1 MEYSD
6 FDLIHGIKNGDK
18 DALSLLIRRWY
29 PKVYSYCFRMT
40 ENEQDSYD
48 ITQNVFISVIQNIER
63 FHIWNKFSSW
73 IFRIAHNKCMDYF
86 RLQKKANSVQTLE
99 TELHAPSPALEEQIA
114 VSDTVEKALLRLPEA
129 QRDTIIW
136 HYFLQFTCKEIARM
150 TNTPLPTVKSRL
162 TAAKKTLSKLL
173 WEDFR

>member
-6 FDLIHGIKNGDK
+6 FDLIRGIKSGDP

-29 PKVYSYCFRMT
+29 PKIHSYCYKTT

-48 ITQNVFISVIQNIER
+48 ITQDVFISVIQNVDR

-73 IFRIAHNKCMDYF
+73 IFTIAHSKCMDYF
-86 RLQKKANSVQTLE
+86 RLQKKTRSVQVLE
-99 TELHAPSPALEEQIA
+99 TELHAPQPALEEQIA

-129 QRDTIIW
+129 QRDTIIL
-136 HYFLQFTCKEIARM
+136 HYFQQFTYKEISRM

-173 WEDFR
+173 WEDFQ

>member
-6 FDLIHGIKNGDK
+6 FDLINGIKNGDK

-29 PKVYSYCFRMT
+29 PKVYSYCCKMT

-48 ITQNVFISVIQNIER
+48 ITQDVFISVMQNIDR

-73 IFRIAHNKCMDYF
+73 IFTIAHKKCMDYF
-86 RLQKKANSVQTLE
+86 RLQKKTRSVQALE
-99 TELHAPSPALEEQIA
+99 TELHAPQPALEEQIA
-114 VSDTVEKALLRLPEA
+114 VSDTLERALLRLPET
-129 QRDTIIW
+129 QRDTIIL
-136 HYFLQFTCKEIARM
+136 HCCQQFTCKEIARM

-162 TAAKKTLSKLL
+162 VAAKKTLSKLL

>member
-6 FDLIHGIKNGDK
+6 FDLINGIKNGDK

-29 PKVYSYCFRMT
+29 PKIYSYCFKMT
-40 ENEQDSYD
+40 ENEQDAYD
-48 ITQNVFISVIQNIER
+48 ITQDVFISVMQNIER

-73 IFRIAHNKCMDYF
+73 IFTIAHNKCMDYF
-86 RLQKKANSVQTLE
+86 RLQKKACSEQVLE
-99 TELHAPSPALEEQIA
+99 SELLISPSALEDQIA
-114 VSDTVEKALLRLPEA
+114 VSDTIERALAQLPAA
-129 QRDTIIW
+129 QRNTIIL
-136 HYFLQFTCKEIARM
+136 HYFQQFSCKEIAHI

-162 TAAKKTLSKLL
+162 AAAKKTLSKLL